1 MSNRA
6 SSFNPTSTSSSSAQS
21 QNAASQYR
29 LVGFNETPA
38 TPNQKPITYKT
49 NRISTAKYNL
59 ITFTFK
65 FFYEQF
71 RKYGNCFFLAICL
84 LQQIPNVSPTGR
96 YTTLVP
102 FIIILTVSAI
112 KEIFEDIK
120 RHRADRGVNRTKTQV
135 LNKSTQK
142 FEVKTWEQV
151 KVGDIVRC
159 TNEEFFPSDLLLV
172 SSSEPNG
179 MCYIETA
186 NLDGET
192 NLKIRQSL
200 NSTYQHL
207 TAELVINNLG
217 SAQIEYEPPN
227 SHLYEFK
234 GQLRV
239 NGLVHSINTD
249 QILLRGAKLKNTT
262 WTYGWVLYTGHETK
276 LMLNSM
282 LQSPL
287 KQSNVEKLTNTQ
299 MLFLFAI
306 LLLIGFI
313 STVCSAIWNA
323 SNHPWYLSEFRDMS
337 SSFLFTFLTFVILYN
352 NLIPISL
359 QITLEIVRFI
369 QAQFI
374 NWDLDMYCRE
384 NDTPAV
390 ARTSNLNEELGQ
402 VGYILSDKTGTLT
415 CNVMEFKQCS
425 IAGKVY
431 TETEYDQ
438 IVDDLNS
445 ESPNSVYIKE
455 FLTLM
460 SVCHTVVPE
469 KRSQSTDLDEIEV
482 QVLGEPAAAGKENKS
497 PNLPAKN
504 SKYKNQPSRSEINY
518 QAASPDE
525 NALVKGACQIGYVFT
540 TRTPK
545 FVYINAL
552 EKEEQYE
559 ILNVV
564 EFTSDRKRM
573 SVIVRCPDG
582 SIKVYVKGADTVI
595 YERLSSKKFTGENVE
610 HLQSFAQLGFRTLCL
625 AYAKLS
631 EKQYEEWSREY
642 QLALTTEIAK
652 REQRIAEVIAKVEAN
667 LTLLGSTAIEDKL
680 QDGVPEAIETLHQ
693 AGIKLWILTGDKQET
708 AINIGYSC
716 KLLKPNLPIYVI
728 NETSVSEIKSTIRHY
743 LQNQDPEA
751 SLVIDG
757 HSLKFALEKKVQ
769 NDFLKIALACNSV
782 ICCRVSPMQKADI
795 VNLVKTHHFKGRS
808 AITLAIGDGAND
820 VAMIRAAHVGIGIS
834 GNEGLQAAHS
844 ADYSIAQFRFLVRLL
859 LVHGSW
865 SMTRLCK
872 LILYSFYK
880 NIALYVIEL
889 WFAILSAWSGQTIF
903 ERWTIGLYNV
913 LFTMAPPLA
922 IGVFERQCSSD
933 TMIKYPKLYQQHHQN
948 FNTRIFWI
956 WVIGAIFH
964 SLSLFWLT
972 YFAVSNDTLWSNG
985 LADGGYLMFG
995 NMLYTYVVIT
1005 VCLKAGLEISSW
1017 TYVTHLTIWG
1027 SIGVWVAFLAIY
1039 SRFWPIFPFAAEMAG
1054 IDRLLFTS
1062 PVFWLGLIIPFI
1074 TLFPDLCYIVIKK
1087 TCFKTLTD
1095 VIIEDEISS
1104 NSSQQTLFSET
1115 ARLIRSFC
1123 DPASSVKRTASTSAA
1138 ELNLSQQQPQPA
1150 TSTRSADIERIA
1162 AARRESKISVK
1173 QLMERSRSDS
1183 IKSRDY
1189 KDDVELKL
1197 GFAFSQEE
1205 GGVVSQEE
1213 FIRSYD
1219 TTKSK
1224 PTGV

>member
-1 MSNRA
+1 MNQAGSV
-6 SSFNPTSTSSSSAQS
+6 SSSTAHSQSNAQ
-21 QNAASQYR
+21 QQHR
-29 LVGFNETPA
+29 LVGLDDGQVFL
-38 TPNQKPITYKT
+38 T

-59 ITFTFK
+59 LTFTFK
-65 FFYEQF
+65 FLYEQF
-71 RKYGNCFFLAICL
+71 RKYGNVFFLIICL

-96 YTTLVP
+96 FTTLVP

-120 RHRADRGVNRTKTQV
+120 RHRADHGVNRTKTQV
-135 LNKSTQK
+135 LNKHTHK
-142 FEVKTWEQV
+142 FESKTWEEV
-151 KVGDIVRC
+151 RVGDIVKS
-159 TNEEFFPSDLLLV
+159 TNGKFFPSDLLLI

-200 NSTYQHL
+200 NATYKYV
-207 TAELVINNLG
+207 TPESVINNLK
-217 SAQIEYEPPN
+217 AAKIEYEPPN

-234 GQLRV
+234 GSLRLDGKV
-239 NGLVHSINTD
+239 YPINPD
-249 QILLRGAKLKNTT
+249 QVLLRGAKLKNTT

-282 LQSPL
+282 LKSPL
-287 KQSNVEKLTNTQ
+287 KQSNVEKLTNVQ
-299 MLFLFAI
+299 MLYLLGI
-306 LLLIGFI
+306 LLSIGFI
-313 STVCSAIWNA
+313 SAVFSAIWNA
-323 SNHPWYLSEFRDMS
+323 SNRPWYLAEFRDLS
-337 SSFLFTFLTFVILYN
+337 SSFGFTFLTFVILYN

-374 NWDLDMYCRE
+374 NWDLEMYCKE

-415 CNVMEFKQCS
+415 CNVMKFQQCS
-425 IAGKVY
+425 IAGRVY
-431 TETEYDQ
+431 TENEYNQ
-438 IVDDLNS
+438 IVNDLNANT
-445 ESPNSVYIKE
+445 PNSIYIKE

-469 KRSQSTDLDEIEV
+469 RKSNELVEESCSTFESADTSDQFV
-482 QVLGEPAAAGKENKS
+482 NNENKS
-497 PNLPAKN
+497 PNQPAKN
-504 SKYKNQPSRSEINY
+504 SKYKRERSKSYEITY

-525 NALVKGACQIGYVFT
+525 SALVKGACQIGYVFT

-545 FVYINAL
+545 YVFINAL
-552 EKEEQYE
+552 NQQERYE

-573 SVIVRCPDG
+573 SVIVRCPDN
-582 SIKVYVKGADTVI
+582 SIKIYVKGADTVI
-595 YERLSSKKFTGENVE
+595 YERLSNKKFAEENIE
-610 HLQSFAQLGFRTLCL
+610 HLQKFAELGFRTLCL
-625 AYAKLS
+625 AYAEMA
-631 EKQYEEWSREY
+631 EKEYEQWLKEY
-642 QLALTTEIAK
+642 EKALTAEVSLREK
-652 REQRIAEVIAKVEAN
+652 RVAEVIEKVEKN

-680 QDGVPEAIETLHQ
+680 QDGVPEAIEILHQ
-693 AGIKLWILTGDKQET
+693 AGIRLWILTGDKQET

-716 KLLKPNLPIYVI
+716 KLLKPNLPIYLI
-728 NETSVSEIKSTIRHY
+728 NDTSVKDIKVTIANY
-743 LQNQDPEA
+743 LQNQDSEA

-757 HSLKFALEKKVQ
+757 HSLKFALDKRVQ
-769 NDFLKIALACNSV
+769 NDFLKIALACSSV

-795 VNLVKTHHFKGRS
+795 VNLVKTHRLHGRR

-844 ADYSIAQFRFLVRLL
+844 ADYSISQFRFLVRLL

-903 ERWTIGLYNV
+903 ERWTIALYNV

-922 IGVFERQCSSD
+922 IGIFERQCSSE
-933 TMIKYPKLYQQHHQN
+933 TMIKYPKLYQQHHDN

-956 WVIGAIFH
+956 WVFGAIIH

-985 LADGGYLMFG
+985 LSDGGYLMFG

-1017 TYVTHLTIWG
+1017 TFVTHLTIWG
-1027 SIGVWVAFLAIY
+1027 SILAWIIYLLIY
-1039 SRFWPIFPFAAEMAG
+1039 SRFWPILPIAAEMAG
-1054 IDRLLFTS
+1054 IDSLLFSS
-1062 PVFWLGLIIPFI
+1062 PVFWLGLVIPFI

-1095 VIIEDEISS
+1095 VIIEDENAS

-1115 ARLIRSFC
+1115 ARLIQSFC
-1123 DPASSVKRTASTSAA
+1123 NPSAARRTPQPTTTATNIENQPSTSAC
-1138 ELNLSQQQPQPA
+1138 SDQRKSIKSRP
-1150 TSTRSADIERIA
+1150 TSSASER
-1162 AARRESKISVK
+1162 RGSKISVK
-1173 QLMERSRSDS
+1173 QLMDRNRSDS
-1183 IKSRDY
+1183 VKSGSI

-1197 GFAFSQEE
+1197 GYAFSQEE
-1205 GGVVSQEE
+1205 KGVVSQEQ
-1213 FIRSYD
+1213 FIRFDRSY
-1219 TTKSK
+1219 KEL
-1224 PTGV
+1224 